1 LSARETFALHSTSL
15 ADKEPTPSDGS
26 TAMNITF
33 LTEYPLS
40 FCEVKQKIAV
50 ENILKPVDA
59 YDM

>member
-1 LSARETFALHSTSL
+1 MQTL
-15 ADKEPTPSDGS
+15 SDGS
-26 TAMNITF
+26 TAMNRTF

-50 ENILKPVDA
+50 ENILKPVDT